1 VFGDLLRDLKDRVL
15 APVAQ
20 TIGHNVSPLAI
31 SLIAFVAGLDGTLA
45 RLQGRSS
52 DLGAYLDL
60 LLDFAVYAALPIA
73 LVLGQPSLPR
83 LVALGFLLGT
93 FYLNAA
99 SWMCLAAILERR
111 GRGAATSGERTRVT
125 MPPGLVAGTETILF
139 YTAFMLWPAQAAP
152 LLVIMSGLVLVGVVQ
167 RVLWAHHHL

>member
-1 VFGDLLRDLKDRVL
+1 MFGDLLRDLKDRVL

-60 LLDFAVYAALPIA
+60 LLDFAVYAA
-73 LVLGQPSLPR
+73 
-83 LVALGFLLGT
+83 
-93 FYLNAA
+93 
-99 SWMCLAAILERR
+99 RR
-111 GRGAATSGERTRVT
+111 GSSPCPQPAPGAWS
-125 MPPGLVAGTETILF
+125 PG
-139 YTAFMLWPAQAAP
+139 
-152 LLVIMSGLVLVGVVQ
+152 
-167 RVLWAHHHL
+167 